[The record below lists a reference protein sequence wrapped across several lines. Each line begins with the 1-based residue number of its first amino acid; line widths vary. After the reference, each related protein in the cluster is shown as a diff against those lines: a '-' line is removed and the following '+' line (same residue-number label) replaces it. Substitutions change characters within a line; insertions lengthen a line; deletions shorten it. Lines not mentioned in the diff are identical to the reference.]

1 MTVIVFIV
9 IVAILTAVVI
19 GIQALCNKATDNVRN
34 KIIDSKTK
42 KIPSKQ
48 EKLADRYNKKA

>member
-19 GIQALCNKATDNVRN
+19 GIQVLCNKATDSVRN
-34 KIIDSKTK
+34 KIIDSKAK
-42 KIPSKQ
+42 KIPPKAES
-48 EKLADRYNKKA
+48 LVDRYK

>member
-19 GIQALCNKATDNVRN
+19 GIQALCNKATDSVRN

-42 KIPSKQ
+42 KNPPKEENLS
-48 EKLADRYNKKA
+48 DRYK